1 MSVLA
6 LAHQYG
12 LKHLES
18 LCEGYLCRQVLVL
31 SQEHLNSGC
40 GKDLT
45 VVREDP
51 EVESHLCS
59 MEGINDLTNDQK
71 KDHKIDDEGKV
82 VIDNGLD
89 YDPILQ
95 LLQYADLYHLKVLKA
110 VCFSSVL
117 RNFNPHSLLNEVSA
131 KLIEEVEIYR
141 LTQRHAYMI
150 DHHPRNMK

>member
-6 LAHQYG
+6 KAHQYG

-31 SQEHLNSGC
+31 NQEHLRGRC
-40 GKDLT
+40 GKDPIG
-45 VVREDP
+45 VWEYP
-51 EVESHLCS
+51 EAESHRCS
-59 MEGINDLTNDQK
+59 MAKIHDITIDQK
-71 KDHKIDDEGKV
+71 KDHKINDEGKV

-95 LLQYADLYHLKVLKA
+95 LLQYADLYHLQILKA

-117 RNFNPHSLLNEVSA
+117 RNFNPHSLLNEISA
-131 KLIEEVEIYR
+131 ELLEEVEIYR
-141 LTQRHAYMI
+141 LSQRHVYMI